1 MLTPL
6 SEWVVLAGEVVGVVH
21 AEGVRLRQAR
31 CMRCLGLIVAALLL
45 TACPA
50 GEEDPGPGEA
60 APPNILLLIADDFGL
75 DRASFD
81 PASPC
86 YAIGDVGDDP
96 PMPNLAALCAD
107 GVRFDNAWAL
117 PLCSPTRASLLTGR
131 FPYQTGV
138 GYAVTGNGANTPLDL
153 STPTLPSLL
162 AEHAPA
168 YATANIGKWHL
179 SLGSQDPNE
188 AGWGHFAGQI
198 RGTLPSY
205 TSWAR
210 VVDGVDGIEEGYATT
225 VNVNDAIAWLD
236 GLEAGQPWLLWMG
249 FNAPHSPFHKPPD
262 DLHDYDH
269 LAPSDDVAPAE
280 AEEYFRASLQALDTE
295 IGRLFEHLRS
305 TDRWDD
311 TVVIFLGDNGTAGEV
326 IGDPFDSSQ
335 GKGTLYEG
343 GIAVPLVVSGPG
355 IEPGAAVESIVSS
368 ADLFATILDL
378 AGVDA
383 GEVTA
388 GDPVDSV
395 SLWPRLAGTVSVG
408 PREHMISEV
417 FGPQGAQ
424 SRPDGHAIRNQQHKL
439 ICFPDSEVEFFDL
452 SVDPWESE
460 NLYEGGPA
468 GGLES
473 VYSELS
479 TTLEQ
484 WISEDICP

>member
-1 MLTPL
+1 
-6 SEWVVLAGEVVGVVH
+6 
-21 AEGVRLRQAR
+21 
-31 CMRCLGLIVAALLL
+31 MRCFGVIVAALLL
-45 TACPA
+45 TACP
-50 GEEDPGPGEA
+50 EEGGAPTERDDP
-60 APPNILLLIADDFGL
+60 NVLLLIADDFGL
-75 DRASFD
+75 DRASFNA
-81 PASPC
+81 ASPC
-86 YAIGDVGDDP
+86 YDIGDTGDDP
-96 PMPNLAALCAD
+96 PMPNLAALCAG
-107 GVRFDNAWAL
+107 GVRFENAWAM

-138 GYAVTGNGANTPLDL
+138 GYAVTGSGANNPLDL

-179 SLGSQDPNE
+179 SLGAQDPNE
-188 AGWGHFAGQI
+188 AGWGHFAGLI

-205 TSWAR
+205 TSWTR
-210 VVDGVDGIEEGYATT
+210 VVDGIDGVEQGYATT
-225 VNVNDAIAWLD
+225 VNVNDAIDWLD
-236 GLEAGQPWLLWMG
+236 GLAEGQPWLLWMG
-249 FNAPHSPFHKPPD
+249 FNAPHTPFHKPPD

-269 LAPSDDVAPAE
+269 LAPADNVVPAE

-295 IGRLFEHLRS
+295 IGRLFNHLQA
-305 TDRWDD
+305 TERWDD
-311 TVVIFLGDNGTAGEV
+311 TVVIFVGDNGTAGEI
-326 IGDPFDSSQ
+326 IGEPFDSTH

-355 IEPGAAVESIVSS
+355 ISAGRSVEAIVSS
-368 ADLFATILDL
+368 ADLFATILEA

-383 GEVTA
+383 AAVTA

-395 SLWPRLAGTVSVG
+395 SLWPQLVGPTSVG

-424 SRPDGHAIRNQQHKL
+424 SRPEGHAIRNQQHKL
-439 ICFPDSEVEFFDL
+439 ICFPDDDVELFDL
-452 SVDPWESE
+452 SVDRWESN
-460 NLYEGGPA
+460 NLYQGSPA
-468 GGLES
+468 AGLEL

-484 WISEDICP
+484 WITADICP